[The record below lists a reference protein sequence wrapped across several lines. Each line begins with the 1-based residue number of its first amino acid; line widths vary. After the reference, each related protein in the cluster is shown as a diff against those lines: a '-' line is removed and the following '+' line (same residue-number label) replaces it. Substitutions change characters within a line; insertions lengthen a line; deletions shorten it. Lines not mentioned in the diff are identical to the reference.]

1 MRAYQILVPVLALTI
16 SVPAAAQNEVPAALQ
31 SLKPHQIVEAV
42 AAERQTLELTTVQ
55 ERRLDSL
62 HLAIRSEP
70 HRYEAAP
77 SPGKAH
83 RNARMQPM
91 ISGQRAYEDALAV
104 LTPEQRTRV
113 RARFSDTAYRL
124 PPELQGGQAA
134 AARAGEPLRQHAPG
148 AAPAEQSTKP
158 ADTAHDPLQ
167 HRGGEFPPAVEGDS
181 GKPADPVTHQR

>member
-1 MRAYQILVPVLALTI
+1 MRAYRMLVPALALAM
-16 SVPAAAQNEVPAALQ
+16 SVPAAAQNELPAPLRN
-31 SLKPHQIVEAV
+31 LKPHQIVEAV
-42 AAERQTLELTTVQ
+42 AAERQALELTTVQ

-83 RNARMQPM
+83 RNVRMQPM

-104 LTPEQRTRV
+104 LTPEQRTRAG
-113 RARFSDTAYRL
+113 ARFSDTAYRL
-124 PPELQGGQAA
+124 PPELRGGQAA
-134 AARAGEPLRQHAPG
+134 ADWTGKPVRQHAPA

-158 ADTAHDPLQ
+158 ADTAH
-167 HRGGEFPPAVEGDS
+167 
-181 GKPADPVTHQR
+181 QR

>member
-1 MRAYQILVPVLALTI
+1 MRAYRMLVPVLALAI
-16 SVPAAAQNEVPAALQ
+16 SLPAAAQNEVPAALR

-42 AAERQTLELTTVQ
+42 AAERQALELTAVQ

-70 HRYEAAP
+70 HRYEVAP

-104 LTPEQRTRV
+104 LTPEQRSRA
-113 RARFSDTAYRL
+113 RARFSDAAYRL
-124 PPELQGGQAA
+124 PPELRGGQTAA
-134 AARAGEPLRQHAPG
+134 DRAGEPLRQHTPG
-148 AAPAEQSTKP
+148 AAPAEHSTKP
-158 ADTAHDPLQ
+158 EDTAHDPML
-167 HRGGEFPPAVEGDS
+167 HRGGETPSAAEGDS
-181 GKPADPVTHQR
+181 GKPANPVTHQR